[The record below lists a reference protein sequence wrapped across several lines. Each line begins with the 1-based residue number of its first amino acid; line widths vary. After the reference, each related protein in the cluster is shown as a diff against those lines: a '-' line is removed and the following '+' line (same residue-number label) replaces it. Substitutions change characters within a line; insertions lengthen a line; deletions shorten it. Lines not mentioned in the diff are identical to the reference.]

1 MTDSARPQ
9 DVFSQRAAF
18 YATSKTHSDISQLEG
33 LVALAAPQADWWVL
47 DVGAGTG
54 HTALAFAPH
63 VARTVGVD
71 LTYEMLAQARLLQQA
86 RGQDVTWLLG
96 DAEALPLGDAS
107 FDLVACRRAAHHYVD
122 IERAIDEMVRVLKPG
137 GLALIDDRSVPEDD
151 AVDALMNQLDTW
163 HDHSHVRQYR
173 ASEWTT
179 MLQAKG
185 LLVDHLEMYLQHRPL
200 TIFAHGASAE
210 DVVAIRERLAAATP
224 HEREVLQLEER
235 DGELS
240 FNNWYLCL
248 RAIKCQG

>member
-1 MTDSARPQ
+1 MADTARPQ

-18 YATSKTHSDISQLEG
+18 YVTSQTHGDVSQLEG
-33 LVALAAPQADWWVL
+33 LVALTAPEADWWVL

-86 RGQDVTWLLG
+86 RAQDVTWLLG
-96 DAEALPLGDAS
+96 DAEALPLDDAS
-107 FDLVACRRAAHHYVD
+107 FDLVACRRAAHHYVH

-151 AVDALMNQLDTW
+151 AVDALMNQLDIW

-173 ASEWTT
+173 ASEWTA

-200 TIFAHGASAE
+200 TTFAHGASAE
-210 DVVAIRERLAAATP
+210 DVTAIRERLAAATP
-224 HEREVLQLEER
+224 HERDLLRLEER
-235 DGELS
+235 GGELY

-248 RAIKCQG
+248 TARKGER